1 MLLYEVSAMDY
12 EKRLL
17 AICYEA
23 AIWYSDKQPSVRL
36 RYWYR
41 MLLDYCKPY
50 WVEWKT
56 LSTMESVD
64 RQAEVTR
71 EEWKEVD
78 DVLYVDPVFSE
89 KPSEVDGLTEMRL
102 SAPWSISTE
111 KSEGS
116 T

>member
-1 MLLYEVSAMDY
+1 
-12 EKRLL
+12 
-17 AICYEA
+17 
-23 AIWYSDKQPSVRL
+23 
-36 RYWYR
+36 
-41 MLLDYCKPY
+41 MLLDYCHPY
-50 WVEWKT
+50 WIEWKT

-64 RQAEVTR
+64 RQVDVLRDEG
-71 EEWKEVD
+71 KCLD
-78 DVLYVDPVFSE
+78 DVLYVTPVFSE

>member
-1 MLLYEVSAMDY
+1 ML
-12 EKRLL
+12 
-17 AICYEA
+17 I
-23 AIWYSDKQPSVRL
+23 
-36 RYWYR
+36 
-41 MLLDYCKPY
+41 DYCHPY

-64 RQAEVTR
+64 RQVDVLRDEG
-71 EEWKEVD
+71 KCLD
-78 DVLYVDPVFSE
+78 DVLYVTPVFSE
-89 KPSEVDGLTEMRL
+89 KLSDVDGLTEMRL

>member
-1 MLLYEVSAMDY
+1 ML
-12 EKRLL
+12 
-17 AICYEA
+17 I
-23 AIWYSDKQPSVRL
+23 
-36 RYWYR
+36 
-41 MLLDYCKPY
+41 DYCKPY

-56 LSTMESVD
+56 LSTIESVD
-64 RQAEVTR
+64 RQVEVIR
-71 EEWKEVD
+71 EEWKRKD
-78 DVLYVDPVFSE
+78 DVLYVNPVFNE